1 MMTRS
6 DERGETNYG
15 LGLLICFGLGFSRMI
30 SKPILKAFV
39 TTSIIWDLLKR
50 DNLNLDLGLEAALG
64 LTLDLAVTLGKI
76 LSHIPYIFIYIL
88 VMFLV
93 LQIAKWHPHLMVAK
107 LQCPEILS
115 RREHLQMAI
124 AILGLG
130 RIDWSKL
137 QL

>member
-76 LSHIPYIFIYIL
+76 
-88 VMFLV
+88 
-93 LQIAKWHPHLMVAK
+93 
-107 LQCPEILS
+107 
-115 RREHLQMAI
+115 
-124 AILGLG
+124 
-130 RIDWSKL
+130 
-137 QL
+137 

>member
-1 MMTRS
+1 
-6 DERGETNYG
+6 
-15 LGLLICFGLGFSRMI
+15 
-30 SKPILKAFV
+30 
-39 TTSIIWDLLKR
+39 
-50 DNLNLDLGLEAALG
+50 
-64 LTLDLAVTLGKI
+64 
-76 LSHIPYIFIYIL
+76 
-88 VMFLV
+88 MFLV
-93 LQIAKWHPHLMVAK
+93 LQIAKSHPHLMVAK